1 MSEAPQGLQ
10 PALQLE
16 ATKEAKRK
24 AWGQVG
30 VIFYSTEIALQLR
43 AGTLKTKLA
52 AMPKEPKDL
61 ATAEATLKSVKQDRN
76 TLEEERKKITS
87 RVQDAISRIM
97 IPEKEVDQAIKDFEA
112 AIISVKKKKKEADDK
127 EEHKKIELAAVAEKV
142 RIYIANTN
150 AEWLKYQAKLISD
163 SYVAALNGIEG
174 KMAPVPPEN
183 IQAYVAKVKARVNI
197 DNRTMEAPLIAAVIN
212 TQEDVDAEIK
222 KHFTPISAQ
231 EYVDGF
237 VADIDLKYS
246 DYELAWKD
254 KEQALKINEEEVAE
268 NAIAIDKQQSADVA
282 TAGFQAMAT
291 TTISETTTKT
301 LKEAYALDMP
311 ETLESCKK
319 IIHAYMLNA
328 AKCDKELRI
337 SKWFTGFGV
346 KQMIAAL
353 EKVKNDDNNFNFTG
367 LVWKTVDKL

>member
-1 MSEAPQGLQ
+1 MSQELKKALPVDEAV
-10 PALQLE
+10 
-16 ATKEAKRK
+16 EAKRK

-30 VIFYSTEIALQLR
+30 VIFYSTEMALQLR
-43 AGTLKTKLA
+43 AGALKTKLA
-52 AMPKEPKDL
+52 TIPREPKDL

-76 TLEEERKKITS
+76 ALEEERKKITS
-87 RVQDAISRIM
+87 RVQDAITRIM
-97 IPEKEVDQAIKDFEA
+97 IPEKEVDQAIKDFET
-112 AIISVKKKKKEADDK
+112 AIIAVKKKKKETDDK
-127 EEHKKIELAAVAEKV
+127 EENKKKELAAVAEKV

-150 AEWLKYQAKLISD
+150 AEWLKYHAKLISD

-197 DNRTMEAPLIAAVIN
+197 DNRTMQPPLIAAVIN
-212 TQEDVDAEIK
+212 TQEDVDAELK
-222 KHFTPISAQ
+222 KHFTPMTAQ

-237 VADIDLKYS
+237 VADMDLKYS
-246 DYELAWKD
+246 DYELAWND
-254 KEQALKINEEEVAE
+254 KEQALKMNEEEVAE
-268 NAIAIDKQQSADVA
+268 NATAIDKQQSADVA
-282 TAGFQAMAT
+282 TAGFQAMAVT
-291 TTISETTTKT
+291 MVSETTTKP
-301 LKEAYALDMP
+301 LKELYALDMP

-328 AKCDKELRI
+328 AKCDAQLRI

-353 EKVKNDDNNFNFTG
+353 EKIKNDDNNFNFTG
-367 LVWKTVDKL
+367 LVWKTLDKL